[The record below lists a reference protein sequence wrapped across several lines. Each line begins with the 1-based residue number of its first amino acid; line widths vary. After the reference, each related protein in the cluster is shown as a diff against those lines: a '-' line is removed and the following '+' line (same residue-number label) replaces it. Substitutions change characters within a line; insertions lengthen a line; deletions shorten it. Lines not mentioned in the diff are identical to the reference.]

1 VRQLILVATVLHWA
15 GGKEVLVA
23 GINHCQLLTSVI
35 FGNIFVGVFLTPVK
49 VRSSHICWLRSWI
62 FVTIFIRTF
71 GANEFCKQT
80 TAVVMCEILGHN
92 DTTYMPIFFL
102 VLWWSFFT
110 MPQWPSYI
118 YMYRF
123 LKFSIGTH
131 DLLHQ
136 VLVTSINHS
145 QIHILRKKTDW
156 THDRSFTGQF
166 CCCLTCAYMAVV
178 SLHHGQMRLMRFSVL
193 RSLLRLVY
201 TIWEIF
207 YQSQWPSYIYMYSF
221 LKFFIRTHDLLHQVL
236 VTGINHCQI
245 HILGGKN
252 KLNSMTV
259 LLLANFVVA

>member
-23 GINHCQLLTSVI
+23 GINLCQLLTSVI

-118 YMYRF
+118 YMY
-123 LKFSIGTH
+123 
-131 DLLHQ
+131 
-136 VLVTSINHS
+136 
-145 QIHILRKKTDW
+145 
-156 THDRSFTGQF
+156 
-166 CCCLTCAYMAVV
+166 
-178 SLHHGQMRLMRFSVL
+178 
-193 RSLLRLVY
+193 
-201 TIWEIF
+201 
-207 YQSQWPSYIYMYSF
+207 SF

-245 HILGGKN
+245 HILGGK
-252 KLNSMTV
+252 KQTELHDRSFTCQFCCCLTCIYM
-259 LLLANFVVA
+259 AVVCLHYGQMRLMRFSCSKEPFKIGIY